1 LARIAIGVKWLAL
14 HMGEAFLRLIQGVVE
29 ALIVV
34 GLASTAMLM
43 LAI

>member
-1 LARIAIGVKWLAL
+1 MK
-14 HMGEAFLRLIQGVVE
+14 EAFLRLIQGIVE

-43 LAI
+43 WAI

>member
-1 LARIAIGVKWLAL
+1 
-14 HMGEAFLRLIQGVVE
+14 MGEAFLRLIQGVVE